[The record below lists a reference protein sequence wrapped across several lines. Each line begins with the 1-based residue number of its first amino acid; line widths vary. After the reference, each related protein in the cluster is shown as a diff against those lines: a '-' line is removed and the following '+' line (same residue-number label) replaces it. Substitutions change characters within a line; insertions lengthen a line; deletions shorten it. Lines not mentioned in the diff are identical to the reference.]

1 MSAIGY
7 SEEGKERGYSKGRSK
22 GRSKGYSKGTQLV
35 NTASDVAVI

>member
-1 MSAIGY
+1 VSAIGY